1 MILYKYYGFNSG
13 ESALESERLGF
24 RTPTH
29 FNDPFEASVVEGKSF
44 TKDRIQQTLNNVAIL
59 SLTRNPLNSLM
70 WAHYGDEHR
79 GFVIGYDVEIP
90 FLKCKE
96 ANLIPVD
103 KGNVIYTKTKPFIK
117 TSTRT
122 TTTLCNAIDGIY
134 DDEDNQTKELIDHL
148 FLNKDTIWSYEE
160 EVRIVKRVSSV
171 IMETHEYWENP
182 YNRYST
188 LSREI
193 RPGFSQEIIPGLKIY
208 DHQVK
213 IKEVYLGAR
222 NSYLKDKDECIAK
235 LLPKVQKKGAKL
247 YSVSVETK
255 SWNLAKT
262 LIRSL

>member
-13 ESALESERLGF
+13 KSALKSERLGF

-79 GFVIGYDVEIP
+79 GFVIGYDVENS
-90 FLKCKE
+90 FFKCKE
-96 ANLIPVD
+96 SNLIPVH
-103 KGNVIYTKTKPFIK
+103 KGNVIYTKTKPFLK
-117 TSTRT
+117 TSTRKT
-122 TTTLCNAIDGIY
+122 TNLCNAIDGIY
-134 DDEDNQTKELIDHL
+134 DEEDHHTKELIDHL

-160 EVRIVKRVSSV
+160 EVRIVKRISSV

-182 YNRYST
+182 YNRYSIP
-188 LSREI
+188 SEEI
-193 RPGFSQEIIPGLKIY
+193 RPGYSVETIPGLKIY

-222 NSYLKDKDECIAK
+222 NSYIKNRDECITES
-235 LLPKVQKKGAKL
+235 LIKVQKQGAKV
-247 YSVSVETK
+247 YSVSVENK
-255 SWNLAKT
+255 SWNLTKT
-262 LIRSL
+262 LVRSL

>member
-1 MILYKYYGFNSG
+1 MILYKYYSFNSG
-13 ESALESERLGF
+13 KSALESERVGF

-29 FNDPFEASVVEGKSF
+29 FNDPLEASVIEGKSF
-44 TKDRIQQTLNNVAIL
+44 TKDGIQKTLNNVAIL

-70 WAHYGDEHR
+70 WAHYGDEHK
-79 GFVIGYDVEIP
+79 GFVIGYEVENS
-90 FLKCKE
+90 FFKCKE
-96 ANLIPVD
+96 SNLIPVH
-103 KGNVIYTKTKPFIK
+103 KGNVIYTKTKPFLK
-117 TSTRT
+117 TSIRET
-122 TTTLCNAIDGIY
+122 TNLCNAIDGIY
-134 DDEDNQTKELIDHL
+134 DEEDHQTKELIDHL

-160 EVRIVKRVSSV
+160 EVRIVKRVDSV

-188 LSREI
+188 HSREI
-193 RPGFSQEIIPGLKIY
+193 RPGYSEEIIPGLKIY

-222 NSYLKDKDECIAK
+222 NFYIKDKDECIAE
-235 LLPKVQKKGAKL
+235 LLTKVQKQGAKV
-247 YSVSVETK
+247 YSVSVENK